1 MVAMISRRILLAA
14 FVIAVLP
21 AWAWA
26 QNARPANWAEPIR
39 QQGLPNLHRVT
50 PNLYRGAQPTAAG
63 MRNLEQMGI
72 KTVVNL
78 RDLHDDR
85 SKLKGTQLR
94 YVRLRVNTFHPDYD
108 EMVAFLKAA
117 TDPANQPVFVHCQH
131 GADRTGMMVA
141 LYRIAVQGW
150 SKADA
155 IRELK
160 DGGYNFHSIWLHI
173 PRLIEEVDVV
183 KLRKDAGI
191 PSP

>member
-1 MVAMISRRILLAA
+1 MLARRTLLVA

-26 QNARPANWAEPIR
+26 QSARPAAWAEPMTKP
-39 QQGLPNLHRVT
+39 GLSNLHQVT
-50 PNLYRGAQPTAAG
+50 PNLYRGAQPSALG
-63 MRNLEQMGI
+63 MRSLEEMGI
-72 KTVVNL
+72 KTVINL
-78 RDLHDDR
+78 RDLHDDGD
-85 SKLKGTQLR
+85 KLKGTQLH
-94 YVRLRVNTFHPDYD
+94 YVRIRVDTFHPDYA

-150 SKADA
+150 AKADA

-160 DGGYNFHSIWLHI
+160 DGGYHFHSIWKHI
-173 PRLIEEVDVV
+173 PRLIEEVDVD
-183 KLRKDAGI
+183 KLRDDAGVSR
-191 PSP
+191 PSK